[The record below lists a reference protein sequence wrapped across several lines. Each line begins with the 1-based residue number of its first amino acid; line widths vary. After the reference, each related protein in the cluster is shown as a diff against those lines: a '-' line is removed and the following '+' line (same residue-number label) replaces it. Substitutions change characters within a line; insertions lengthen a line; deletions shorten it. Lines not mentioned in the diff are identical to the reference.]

1 MRLIR
6 TYIIIIVIII
16 IIIITKTIRKRCVDA
31 SQFCHASG
39 FAEVKKSFFK
49 SNWDAIAVGRTGF
62 K

>member
-1 MRLIR
+1 MIM
-6 TYIIIIVIII
+6 I
-16 IIIITKTIRKRCVDA
+16 IIIITKTIRKRYVDA

-39 FAEVKKSFFK
+39 FTKVKKSFFK